1 MRHPRLIPVLL
12 LIIVTSLA
20 TPLQAQI
27 VLKGKIT
34 TEKNEPVAFAPVI
47 LQQLP
52 DTTRYT
58 EGVITDM
65 AGNYRFGKHRAGRY
79 LLSVRTIGYKTLYD
93 TVLLRK
99 PSIGMTEVV
108 RDYVLSEDVAEID
121 AVVVTANN
129 TASYFDRTV
138 YTITNEDRKAAVTS
152 LDLTNKIPQIQIN
165 RVSDR
170 LSTREGGVTILVNGI
185 ASSEEEL
192 KTIHPEEVRK
202 MEYYDLPPIKFGLS
216 NGNKVLNI
224 ITKKRADGIYG
235 GVNLTHYVTS
245 ASFGDYLYLRYNR
258 GRHQWAFTAQVSHGS
273 AYGQYALKEMEY
285 AIDDTDFR
293 QTEESEAKSKS
304 WGTGLGVQY
313 TNQVA
318 EKYVFQASFSPSY
331 GNSSKKENSQLAF
344 LQDDNESDRHGIS
357 DRKSKSFSPN
367 VDLYFWRQFRNRNE
381 LMLTLGGG
389 YTNSSSNT
397 YRNQY
402 DLLLVDTPVFED
414 FLNLKGDS
422 YWVNGQALYT
432 KTFDKLA
439 ISVGDYFYYDA
450 AKYRIDNTSGLSNET
465 DSQLKNYFAGELTGK
480 IGQGF
485 SYRFSLGVTGS
496 CIKTAENEVWQW
508 VFTPR
513 ADIGYRISP
522 SFMLKAGF
530 TQANMPPG
538 LGQLSGVTSFQNQ
551 NIVMHGNPDLTSCRA
566 NQTMLAV

>member
-138 YTITNEDRKAAVTS
+138 YTITNEDRKTAVTS
-152 LDLTNKIPQIQIN
+152 LDLTDKIPQIQIN

-235 GVNLTHYVTS
+235 GINLTHYVTS

-258 GRHQWAFTAQVSHGS
+258 GRHQWAFTTQVSHGS

-293 QTEESEAKSKS
+293 QKEESEAKSKH
-304 WGTGLGVQY
+304 G
-313 TNQVA
+313 A
-318 EKYVFQASFSPSY
+318 PA
-331 GNSSKKENSQLAF
+331 LAF
-344 LQDDNESDRHGIS
+344 NIRTRLRKNMFFKPVSLQATGTVPKKKTRSLPFCRMTTNRIATEYPTA
-357 DRKSKSFSPN
+357 SPN
-367 VDLYFWRQFRNRNE
+367 HSHRTSICISGDNSATE
-381 LMLTLGGG
+381 
-389 YTNSSSNT
+389 TN
-397 YRNQY
+397 
-402 DLLLVDTPVFED
+402 
-414 FLNLKGDS
+414 
-422 YWVNGQALYT
+422 
-432 KTFDKLA
+432 
-439 ISVGDYFYYDA
+439 
-450 AKYRIDNTSGLSNET
+450 
-465 DSQLKNYFAGELTGK
+465 
-480 IGQGF
+480 
-485 SYRFSLGVTGS
+485 
-496 CIKTAENEVWQW
+496 
-508 VFTPR
+508 
-513 ADIGYRISP
+513 
-522 SFMLKAGF
+522 
-530 TQANMPPG
+530 
-538 LGQLSGVTSFQNQ
+538 
-551 NIVMHGNPDLTSCRA
+551 
-566 NQTMLAV
+566 